1 MENPNMWITLKIH
14 SALLF
19 GISFV
24 FYLIFIN
31 LFKLFVNQEELNSLL
46 NGEEKE
52 LRIVV
57 LLLLLNATVFKLIAI
72 ATGTTFIALFV
83 KDII

>member
-1 MENPNMWITLKIH
+1 MQTDVWLTLKLH

-24 FYLIFIN
+24 FYIIFIN
-31 LFKLFVNQEELNSLL
+31 LFKLFVNQEELDSLL

-52 LRIVV
+52 LRPIV
-57 LLLLLNATVFKLIAI
+57 LIFILNATVFKLIAI
-72 ATGTTFIALFV
+72 ATGTTFLALVV
-83 KDII
+83 KDLL